1 MSTSA
6 HESGYHHGNLRE
18 ALVAAALERL
28 EREGPS
34 ALGLRE
40 LARGVGVSPSA
51 PYRHFADRQA
61 LLEAVATEGFRR
73 FSAAM
78 SAAADGKPE
87 TDQLE
92 AMARAYVRFAV
103 ASPHLFR
110 LMFSPEIEHRRD
122 PALAASAKAAYAS
135 LAAAAAR
142 EDGAAPA
149 KVAIT
154 AWAFVHGLSI
164 LLIDQQI
171 LGVSAAGAELLVEQ
185 LAHRLVAG
193 LRATRAQ

>member
-6 HESGYHHGNLRE
+6 PEGGYHHGKLRE
-18 ALVAAALERL
+18 TLVEAALERL
-28 EREGPS
+28 QTEGPT

-73 FSAAM
+73 FSATM
-78 SAAADGKPE
+78 SEAAAGLPDTE
-87 TDQLE
+87 QLE

-103 ASPHLFR
+103 GAPHLFR
-110 LMFSPEIEHRRD
+110 LMFSAEIEHRRD
-122 PALAASAKAAYAS
+122 PALAAAAKAAYAS

-142 EDGAAPA
+142 EDAGAPA

-154 AWAFVHGLSI
+154 AWAFVHGLSV

-171 LGVSAAGAELLVEQ
+171 LGVSASGADTLVEQ

-193 LRATRAQ
+193 LRATRAL

>member
-1 MSTSA
+1 MSTS
-6 HESGYHHGNLRE
+6 SPDGGYHHGNLRE

-28 EREGPS
+28 QAEGPS

-51 PYRHFADRQA
+51 PYRHFSDRQA

-73 FSAAM
+73 FSASM
-78 SAAADGKPE
+78 SEAAAGLPDTE
-87 TDQLE
+87 QLE

-103 ASPHLFR
+103 TSPHLFR
-110 LMFSPEIEHRRD
+110 LMFSAEIEHRRD
-122 PALAASAKAAYAS
+122 PALAAAAKAAYAS

-142 EDGAAPA
+142 EDAASPA

-154 AWAFVHGLSI
+154 AWAFVHGLSV

-171 LGVSAAGAELLVEQ
+171 LGVSAGGADTLVEQ
-185 LAHRLVAG
+185 LAHRLIAG
-193 LRATRAQ
+193 LRATRAL

>member
-6 HESGYHHGNLRE
+6 STDAYHHGNLRA

-28 EREGPS
+28 ETEGPS

-40 LARGVGVSPSA
+40 LARGLGVSPSA
-51 PYRHFADRQA
+51 PYRHFSDRQA

-78 SAAADGKPE
+78 SEAAAGLPE
-87 TDQLE
+87 TEQLE

-103 ASPHLFR
+103 TSPHLFR
-110 LMFSPEIEHRRD
+110 LMFSSEIDHRRD
-122 PALAASAKAAYAS
+122 PALAAAAKTAYAS

-171 LGVSAAGAELLVEQ
+171 LGISSAGADLLVEQ

>member
-1 MSTSA
+1 MSTSGP
-6 HESGYHHGNLRE
+6 EGGYHHGNLRE
-18 ALVAAALERL
+18 ALVAAALDRL
-28 EREGPS
+28 QSEGPA

-51 PYRHFADRQA
+51 PYRHFTDRQA

-78 SAAADGKPE
+78 NAAAANRPE
-87 TDQLE
+87 TEQLE

-103 ASPHLFR
+103 DAPQLFR
-110 LMFSPEIEHRRD
+110 LMFSTEIEHRRD
-122 PALAASAKAAYAS
+122 PALAAAAKAAYAS

-142 EDGAAPA
+142 EDAAAPA

-154 AWAFVHGLSI
+154 AWAFVHGLSV

-171 LGVSAAGAELLVEQ
+171 LGVSAAGADTLVEQ

>member
-6 HESGYHHGNLRE
+6 PSDGYHHGNLRA
-18 ALVAAALERL
+18 ALVAAALQRL
-28 EREGPS
+28 EAEGPS

-61 LLEAVATEGFRR
+61 LLEAVATEGFHR

-78 SAAADGKPE
+78 SEAAAGLPDTE
-87 TDQLE
+87 QLE

-110 LMFSPEIEHRRD
+110 LMFSAEIEHRRD
-122 PALAASAKAAYAS
+122 PALAAAAKSAYAS

-142 EDGAAPA
+142 EDAAAPA

-154 AWAFVHGLSI
+154 AWAFVHGLSV

-171 LGVSAAGAELLVEQ
+171 LGVSASGADALVEQ
-185 LAHRLVAG
+185 LAERLIAG

>member
-6 HESGYHHGNLRE
+6 PDSAYHHGNLRE

-28 EREGPS
+28 QSEGPA

-61 LLEAVATEGFRR
+61 LLEAVAAEGFRR
-73 FSAAM
+73 FGAAM

-87 TDQLE
+87 SEQLE
-92 AMARAYVRFAV
+92 AMARAYVRFAIS
-103 ASPHLFR
+103 APHLFR
-110 LMFSPEIEHRRD
+110 LMFSGEIDHRRD
-122 PALAASAKAAYAS
+122 PALAAAAKAAYAS

-171 LGVSAAGAELLVEQ
+171 LGVSSAGADLLVEQ

-193 LRATRAQ
+193 LRATRAA

>member
-1 MSTSA
+1 MSTS
-6 HESGYHHGNLRE
+6 SPDGGYHHGNLRE

-28 EREGPS
+28 QAEGPS

-51 PYRHFADRQA
+51 PYRHFSDRQA
-61 LLEAVATEGFRR
+61 LLEAVATEGFHR
-73 FSAAM
+73 FSASM
-78 SAAADGKPE
+78 SEAAAGLPDTE
-87 TDQLE
+87 QLE

-103 ASPHLFR
+103 TSPHLFR
-110 LMFSPEIEHRRD
+110 LMFSAEIEHRRD
-122 PALAASAKAAYAS
+122 PALAAAAKAAYAS

-142 EDGAAPA
+142 EDAAAPA

-154 AWAFVHGLSI
+154 AWAFVHGLSV

-171 LGVSAAGAELLVEQ
+171 LGVSAGGADTLVEQ

-193 LRATRAQ
+193 LRATRAL

>member
-1 MSTSA
+1 MSTSGPDA
-6 HESGYHHGNLRE
+6 GYHHGNLRE
-18 ALVAAALERL
+18 ALLSAALDRL
-28 EREGPS
+28 QTEGPS

-78 SAAADGKPE
+78 AAAAAEIPE

-110 LMFSPEIEHRRD
+110 LMFSTEIEHRRD
-122 PALAASAKAAYAS
+122 PKLAAAAKAAYAS

-142 EDGAAPA
+142 EDAAAPA

-154 AWAFVHGLSI
+154 AWAFVHGLSV

-171 LGVSAAGAELLVEQ
+171 LGISAAGADTLVEQ

-193 LRATRAQ
+193 LRATRAL